1 MLVLVKANILVVGLG
16 GRSNALKA
24 LPIRVCVIQTGLEAG
39 RSLKNENVDSVIS
52 RWNLPDAP
60 DGRFLRNLRL
70 ARPYIPVIAIVDS
83 GNVEQEVAARSI
95 GASAVLSSD
104 VTDRMFKRIICEVL
118 GFGDTGAIEKICA
131 VAGDSDSRRV

>member
-1 MLVLVKANILVVGLG
+1 
-16 GRSNALKA
+16 
-24 LPIRVCVIQTGLEAG
+24 
-39 RSLKNENVDSVIS
+39 
-52 RWNLPDAP
+52 
-60 DGRFLRNLRL
+60 L

-83 GNVEQEVAARSI
+83 GDVKQEVAARSI

-118 GFGDTGAIEKICA
+118 GLGDTGAIEKICA